1 MRPIR
6 IGIIGYGKIAED
18 QHVPS
23 IRNNGRFELAAT
35 VSRQGKGA
43 PGIRSFASHHEMLD
57 QMEDLEAVAICTP
70 PSVRYDIARDCIEA
84 GLHILLEKPPGVTLA
99 EVEHLACLAAGR
111 EISLFTTWHA
121 QHNPAVTAAAE
132 RLAGQSI
139 ASMEIVWHEDVRKW
153 HPGQQWIWE
162 PGGFGV
168 FDPGINALSIAAR
181 IFPGELFVREA
192 ELIFPENKQA
202 PIAARLRF
210 ASSSSGGEL
219 SADFNWNHQG
229 KEEWN
234 FHIRLSDGTE
244 LKLIEGGSRLFVG
257 DELQASGGHGEYPS
271 IYAEF
276 VDLIDERRSHVDIRP
291 LRLVADAYLSGRR
304 STAPPFEDG

>member
-35 VSRQGKGA
+35 VSRQGKGTGGVA
-43 PGIRSFASHHEMLD
+43 CFTSHRDMLE
-57 QMEDLEAVAICTP
+57 QMKDLEAVAICTP
-70 PSVRYDIARDCIEA
+70 PSARYDIARDCIEA
-84 GLHILLEKPPGVTLA
+84 GLHTLLEKPPGVTLA
-99 EVEHLACLAAGR
+99 EVEHLACLAAAR
-111 EISLFTTWHA
+111 ETSLFTTWHA
-121 QHNPAVTAAAE
+121 QHNPAVAAAAE

-139 ASMEIVWHEDVRKW
+139 ASMEIIWHEDVRKW
-153 HPGQQWIWE
+153 HPGQHWIWE

-168 FDPGINALSIAAR
+168 FDPGINALSIATR

-192 ELIFPENKQA
+192 ELVVPENKQA

-210 ASSSSGGEL
+210 ASSSSSGEF
-219 SADFNWNHQG
+219 SADFNWDHQG
-229 KEEWN
+229 GEAWDVY
-234 FHIRLSDGTE
+234 IRLADNTE
-244 LKLIEGGSRLFVG
+244 LKLIEGGSRLFVAG
-257 DELQASGGHGEYPS
+257 ELQASGGKGEYAS

-276 VDLIDERRSHVDIRP
+276 VDLIDERRSNVDIRP
-291 LRLVADAYLSGRR
+291 LRLVADAYLTGRR